1 MKNSTIE
8 SSEAYV
14 SPSVR
19 VVETSPDLSFLQSN
33 IEPIEGGDDPY
44 IDW

>member
-1 MKNSTIE
+1 MKNDAKAFPEVYET
-8 SSEAYV
+8 
-14 SPSVR
+14 PSIS

-33 IEPIEGGDDPY
+33 TEPIEGGDDPY